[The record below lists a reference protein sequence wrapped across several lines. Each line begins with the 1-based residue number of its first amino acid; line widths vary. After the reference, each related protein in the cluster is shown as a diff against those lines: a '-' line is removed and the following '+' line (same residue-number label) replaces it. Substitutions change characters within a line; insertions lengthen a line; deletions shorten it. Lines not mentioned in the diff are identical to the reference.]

1 MIPIK
6 QLVLLLS
13 ALVSAAACGQADEQ
27 ARLLAR
33 RAAEADAMRKLTEC
47 VYGIQLNSRTYVK
60 DFVAESDEI
69 RGAVDAF
76 IKGIRL
82 GDARFYADGSCE
94 VPAEVTTARV
104 VEVLRQVQQKHYRGK
119 DVSASDFDSVT
130 RRTEKQVIRVVG
142 TGVVGAV
149 RPEPP
154 PAPSGDR
161 AAPAP
166 GAPPPPV
173 PDIWQKVGAQGRLL
187 ALRMARLDAM
197 RRLAERIKG
206 LRLTAQTQVRDFVVE
221 SDVITTE
228 LSDML
233 VGAEEVGVFLRPD
246 ELIAEVTMTVPTEQ
260 VISAIKTLHSRHY
273 KGDDLRSTDIE
284 NVARSVVTKD
294 FTETGRG
301 IPPPQY
307 LKRYEE
313 ITQIDLPDWSMGPLE
328 ATGTGT
334 DPAMN
339 TPAGKLK
346 AARAAEMDAR
356 RKLAE
361 RIGSLRITAERT
373 MQDFTTEHEHLVALV
388 DGLIVDALVTNT
400 RFEGDQAFV
409 TVQMPGLALWSIVQ
423 EEQQRAQRQR

>member
-1 MIPIK
+1 MKLSQYVALFVGI
-6 QLVLLLS
+6 VLS
-13 ALVSAAACGQADEQ
+13 GAASGQADEQ

-33 RAAEADAMRKLTEC
+33 RAAEADAMRKLAEC

-76 IKGIRL
+76 VKGIRL

-94 VPAEVTTARV
+94 VPAEVTTAKV
-104 VEVLRQVQQKHYRGK
+104 VEVLRQVHQKHYRGK
-119 DVSASDFDSVT
+119 DVTVSDFDSVT
-130 RRTEKQVIRVVG
+130 RRTEKQIIRVVG
-142 TGVVGAV
+142 SGAVGAV

-154 PAPSGDR
+154 PASPGEQ

-166 GAPPPPV
+166 GAPPPPL
-173 PDIWQKVGAQGRLL
+173 PEIWQQVGAQGRLL

-206 LRLTAQTQVRDFVVE
+206 LRLTAQTQVRDFVAE

-233 VGAEEVGVFLRPD
+233 VGAEEVGVFLRPN

-284 NVARSVVTKD
+284 STARSVVTRD

-313 ITQIDLPDWSMGPLE
+313 IARVDLPDWAMGPIE
-328 ATGTGT
+328 AIGAGT
-334 DPAMN
+334 DPAMD

-373 MQDFTTEHEHLVALV
+373 MQDFTTEHDHLVALV
-388 DGLIVDALVTNT
+388 DGLIVDAQVTHT
-400 RFEGDQAFV
+400 RFDRDQAFV
-409 TVQMPGLALWSIVQ
+409 TVQIPGLALWSIVQ
-423 EEQQRAQRQR
+423 EEQQRAQRPR

>member
-1 MIPIK
+1 MKLP
-6 QLVLLLS
+6 QCV
-13 ALVSAAACGQADEQ
+13 ALIAGLALIGVAYGQADEQ
-27 ARLLAR
+27 ARLMAR
-33 RAAEADAMRKLTEC
+33 RAAEADAMRKLAEC
-47 VYGIQLNSRTYVK
+47 VYGIQINSRTYVK

-76 IKGIRL
+76 VKGIRL
-82 GDARFYADGSCE
+82 GEARFYADGSCE

-104 VEVLRQVQQKHYRGK
+104 VEVLRQVHQKHYRGS
-119 DVSASDFDSVT
+119 DISTSDFDAIT

-142 TGVVGAV
+142 TGVAGDV

-154 PAPSGDR
+154 PAPPGDK

-173 PDIWQKVGAQGRLL
+173 PEIWQKVGAQGRLL

-206 LRLTAQTQVRDFVVE
+206 LRLTARTQVRDFVAE

-228 LSDML
+228 LSDTL
-233 VGAEEVGVFLRPD
+233 IGAEEVGVFLRPD

-260 VISAIKTLHSRHY
+260 VITAIKTLHSRHY
-273 KGDDLRSTDIE
+273 KGDDVRSTEIE
-284 NVARSVVTKD
+284 NIARSVVTRD

-307 LKRYEE
+307 LKRFEE
-313 ITQIDLPDWSMGPLE
+313 ITHIDLPDWSMGPLE
-328 ATGTGT
+328 ATGAGT
-334 DPAMN
+334 DPAMS

-361 RIGSLRITAERT
+361 RIGSLRITPERT
-373 MQDFTTEHEHLVALV
+373 MQDFTTEHDHLVALV
-388 DGLIVDALVTNT
+388 DGLIVDAQVTNT

-409 TVQMPGLALWSIVQ
+409 TVQIPGLALWSIVQ
-423 EEQQRAQRQR
+423 EEQQRARQPR